1 MAGLSFTHRF
11 EPGAKP
17 DALPLLLLHGTGG
30 NEHDL
35 ISLGQAIPPGRGDFF
50 PREIVATDASAGW
63 ETGKVSYFEGG
74 SFPEG
79 GQGVFEA

>member
-11 EPGAKP
+11 EPGAT

-50 PREIVATDASAGW
+50 PREIVATDASGGW
-63 ETGKVSYFEGG
+63 ETGGLVFEGAR
-74 SFPEG
+74 FRR
-79 GQGVFEA
+79 GQGVSKGGQ